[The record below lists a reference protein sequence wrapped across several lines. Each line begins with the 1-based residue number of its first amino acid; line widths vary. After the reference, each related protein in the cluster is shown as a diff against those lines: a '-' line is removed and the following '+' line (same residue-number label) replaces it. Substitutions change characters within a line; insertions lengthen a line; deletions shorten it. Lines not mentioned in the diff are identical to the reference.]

1 MGGTPVQGSEEIV
14 PTTWVLGPPTHV
26 QRMSPNSAALALLTG
41 FAEGSIQMQGGTVK
55 HLNEGNMEEMK
66 KVTIELIQPDG
77 KLIDKIENVD
87 FLDRSGQS
95 DLVGEELLE
104 IEIKQNVDSNLCSM
118 VKEKKGKNPD
128 KLSPAAEKRKKAA
141 EAREKNEKK
150 LEEERLEKERVE
162 KEKMEEELRQKEEIK
177 KKKQQEKMMKPKP
190 PPKSGLGS
198 VREPT
203 KSSLKLKKNLPA
215 PEQPTRSSPRSSRK
229 GAEEAADPGVIRTPE
244 TPLPQ
249 VLVGDDEPTLPTA
262 RESYRRLMQNPQ
274 INPQTGRPYTS
285 EAEKRAIRF
294 LMEQR
299 EEAKQ
304 VKERRDESSEDETP
318 RKGGKMSKDLIP
330 KRKRILE
337 KRSVEESP
345 ESSSDEEQ
353 SKKKPAKVA
362 KKRVGGGVT
371 RKKRSRK
378 GATPTSQKK
387 GKKVPS
393 KIPSKADSGRKHGG
407 LLPGTVFACGTGFYT
422 TDDQGRV
429 FNQYGERVYQAG
441 EVQTVEET
449 DNDDDD
455 LGVTQLQPDDDDDD
469 EVREGQGRQAPP
481 EGQVQIE
488 SQGTGDQGGTAE
500 GEGQEDDEEED
511 DDVSET
517 EVRKLEVRQEAEAKK
532 KEEKRRRELAE
543 RCRQEV
549 SKIRSAVERGGRA
562 LSPKRRTSRDLQ
574 VKRKPKVTH
583 RVATKASRKQQPMK
597 RGKGAAKKTLPVG
610 GGPTPST
617 SRTGGM
623 GGTGVKRMPVGG
635 EGSGPSHGGGGGQP
649 GGGGATAPQ

>member
-1 MGGTPVQGSEEIV
+1 MEEIV
-14 PTTWVLGPPTHV
+14 LATWVLGPPTHV
-26 QRMSPNSAALALLTG
+26 QRMSPNSTALALLTG

-55 HLNEGNMEEMK
+55 HLSEGNMGEMK

-77 KLIDKIENVD
+77 KLIDKIENVK
-87 FLDRSGQS
+87 FLNRSGQS

-118 VKEKKGKNPD
+118 GKEKKGKNPD
-128 KLSPAAEKRKKAA
+128 KLSPAAKKRKKAVK
-141 EAREKNEKK
+141 AREKKEKK
-150 LEEERLEKERVE
+150 LEEERLE

-177 KKKQQEKMMKPKP
+177 KKKQQEKMKKPKP

-198 VREPT
+198 AKEPT
-203 KSSLKLKKNLPA
+203 RSSPKLKKNLPA
-215 PEQPTRSSPRSSRK
+215 PEQPTRSSPRSSRTSAQTG
-229 GAEEAADPGVIRTPE
+229 GAEEAADLGVIRTPE
-244 TPLPQ
+244 TPLLQ
-249 VLVGDDEPTLPTA
+249 VLVGDDEPTLPTVK
-262 RESYRRLMQNPQ
+262 ESYRRLTQNPW

-285 EAEKRAIRF
+285 GAEKRAIRF

-304 VKERRDESSEDETP
+304 AKEKRDESSEDETLKK
-318 RKGGKMSKDLIP
+318 RGKTSKDLIP
-330 KRKRILE
+330 KRKRTPA

-362 KKRVGGGVT
+362 KKRVGEGIM
-371 RKKRSRK
+371 RKRRSRK
-378 GATPTSQKK
+378 GTTPSSQKK

-407 LLPGTVFACGTGFYT
+407 LLPGTVFAHGMGFYT

-429 FNQYGERVYQAG
+429 FNQYGERVYQEG
-441 EVQTVEET
+441 EVQMVEET
-449 DNDDDD
+449 DDNDDD
-455 LGVTQLQPDDDDDD
+455 LGVTQLPPDDDNDDKA
-469 EVREGQGRQAPP
+469 REGQRGQAPP

-488 SQGTGDQGGTAE
+488 SQGTGDRGGTAE
-500 GEGQEDDEEED
+500 REGQEDDEEED
-511 DDVSET
+511 EDVSET
-517 EVRKLEVRQEAEAKK
+517 EERKLEKRQEAEAKE

-562 LSPKRRTSRDLQ
+562 PSPKRRTSRDLQ

-583 RVATKASRKQQPMK
+583 RVATKAPRKQQPMK
-597 RGKGAAKKTLPVG
+597 
-610 GGPTPST
+610 
-617 SRTGGM
+617 
-623 GGTGVKRMPVGG
+623 
-635 EGSGPSHGGGGGQP
+635 
-649 GGGGATAPQ
+649 